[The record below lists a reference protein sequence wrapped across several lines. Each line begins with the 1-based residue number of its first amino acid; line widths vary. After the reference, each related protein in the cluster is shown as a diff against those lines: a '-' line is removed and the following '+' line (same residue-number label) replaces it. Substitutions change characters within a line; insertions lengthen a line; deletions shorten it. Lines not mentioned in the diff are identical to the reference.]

1 MRRLIALHETNLLWA
16 IVGVW
21 VLTAVLDSQHN
32 YWVNPATSAVDLT
45 RQTTLLGF
53 LALGAAVVIIS
64 GGIDLSAGSVMAFSS
79 TTCAVLLLLLV
90 PDQMVASQPLPLW
103 AIVLSV
109 CGTLVVGF
117 LIGSL
122 HAWLITVVGL
132 PPFVATL
139 GTLVGL
145 RSLGRAIC
153 EGATAATL
161 GGMSTQINIADARFR
176 YVAGSVWIPAVLL
189 LVTAAVLWVL
199 LAKTVTGRHMYA
211 LGGNEQAA
219 KLSGIRT
226 DGLKWLAYSLSAVL
240 SSIAGM
246 LAMLDTGVA
255 NPQVLGRG
263 AELNAIA
270 AAVVGGCSLQGGVG
284 TVPGTLLGAIFLR
297 SVIDS
302 VAKIIKTGADV
313 YEGLIV
319 GVLVVG
325 AVTFARAGGGGSR
338 KLLGGPLGAVAVLN
352 LTILT
357 MALTALIGTKLLGG
371 RTSVDA
377 LPLSLWT
384 GSLVAGL
391 MLFMRTDWWARR
403 RGIFWLAW
411 VVVAGVSFVALDRAY
426 PAWQQN
432 RAVGLIQSAG
442 GTIARNETGILVD
455 LSETSFA
462 DADLKSLI
470 STLRFFPVVAEL
482 NLSQTQITDT
492 SVADLEKLG
501 RGLRQVRLSFP
512 VTRGAA
518 TRLERRMSGV
528 RVEYVDR

>member
-1 MRRLIALHETNLLWA
+1 
-16 IVGVW
+16 
-21 VLTAVLDSQHN
+21 
-32 YWVNPATSAVDLT
+32 
-45 RQTTLLGF
+45 
-53 LALGAAVVIIS
+53 
-64 GGIDLSAGSVMAFSS
+64 
-79 TTCAVLLLLLV
+79 
-90 PDQMVASQPLPLW
+90 
-103 AIVLSV
+103 
-109 CGTLVVGF
+109 
-117 LIGSL
+117 
-122 HAWLITVVGL
+122 
-132 PPFVATL
+132 
-139 GTLVGL
+139 
-145 RSLGRAIC
+145 
-153 EGATAATL
+153 
-161 GGMSTQINIADARFR
+161 
-176 YVAGSVWIPAVLL
+176 
-189 LVTAAVLWVL
+189 
-199 LAKTVTGRHMYA
+199 
-211 LGGNEQAA
+211 
-219 KLSGIRT
+219 
-226 DGLKWLAYSLSAVL
+226 
-240 SSIAGM
+240 
-246 LAMLDTGVA
+246 
-255 NPQVLGRG
+255 
-263 AELNAIA
+263 
-270 AAVVGGCSLQGGVG
+270 
-284 TVPGTLLGAIFLR
+284 VPGTLLGAIFLR

-357 MALTALIGTKLLGG
+357 MALTALIGTKLLGE
-371 RTSVDA
+371 RTNVDA

-411 VVVAGVSFVALDRAY
+411 VVVAAVSFVALDRAY

-455 LSETSFA
+455 LSETSFT

-501 RGLRQVRLSFP
+501 RGLRQVRLSHP

-518 TRLERRMSGV
+518 TRLQRRMSGV
-528 RVEYVDR
+528 RVEYVER